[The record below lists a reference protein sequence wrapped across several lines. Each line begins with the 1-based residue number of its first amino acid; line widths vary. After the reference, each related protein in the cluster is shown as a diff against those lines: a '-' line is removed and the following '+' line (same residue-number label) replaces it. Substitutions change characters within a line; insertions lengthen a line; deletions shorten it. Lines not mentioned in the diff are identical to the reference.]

1 MDSSIVSGLIGGA
14 VSVALITYLST
25 KLRDQPSNGILRWGW
40 GLFLLGSCCLV
51 FVGLA
56 VGAFFYDNDVWT
68 DRGEFIAVIGIIIG
82 FGFGAICCF
91 AEYFLV
97 HGKYDDQGI
106 EFHTPWT
113 GTKVEKWKDLQSVT
127 FSSQMSWYVLK
138 FRSGKIIRVPTLLS
152 GHGGVIDR
160 LEQMG
165 FELE

>member
-1 MDSSIVSGLIGGA
+1 MNSSIVSGLIGGA
-14 VSVALITYLST
+14 VSVALITYLSV
-25 KLRDQPSNGILRWGW
+25 KLRDQPSNGTLQWGW
-40 GLFLLGSCCLV
+40 GLLLLGFCCLV

-68 DRGEFIAVIGIIIG
+68 DRGEFIAVVAIIIG
-82 FGFGAICCF
+82 FGVGAICCF

-97 HGKYDDQGI
+97 RGRYDDQGI
-106 EFHTPWT
+106 EFYTPWT
-113 GTKVEKWKDLQSVT
+113 GAKVEKWKDLQSVT
-127 FSSQMSWYVLK
+127 FSSQMSWYVLE
-138 FRSGKIIRVPTLLS
+138 FRSGEIIRLPTLLS